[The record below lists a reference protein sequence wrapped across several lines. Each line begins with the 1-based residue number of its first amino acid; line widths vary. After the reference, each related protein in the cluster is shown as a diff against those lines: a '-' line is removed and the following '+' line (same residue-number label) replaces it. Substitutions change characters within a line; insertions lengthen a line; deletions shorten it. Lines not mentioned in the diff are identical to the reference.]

1 MYNGIPVVGIPIFG
15 DQRMNVQR
23 AVNEGYGVMLSIKNI
38 TKEAVLTSINKGLYD
53 KGQVIEWTFKEQ
65 LSHVSNFRIKEE
77 VKRRQKV
84 YLDQPEQP
92 LERAVFWTEYIL
104 RHKGAPHM
112 RSAALDL
119 AWYQVQLLD
128 VYAFL
133 AFIIFL
139 SSFTTCKVISLLCCR
154 RKKPAAASSKKKIN

>member
-1 MYNGIPVVGIPIFG
+1 
-15 DQRMNVQR
+15 
-23 AVNEGYGVMLSIKNI
+23 
-38 TKEAVLTSINKGLYD
+38 
-53 KGQVIEWTFKEQ
+53 
-65 LSHVSNFRIKEE
+65 
-77 VKRRQKV
+77 V

-119 AWYQVQLLD
+119 AWYQVHLLD

-133 AFIIFL
+133 ASILLL
-139 SSFTTCKVISLLCCR
+139 SSFLTCKIISLLCCR
-154 RKKPAAASSKKKIN
+154 RKKEMDSSSRSSKKKTN